1 MPGDSYPGPYMQ
13 TAPAPV
19 PHPNYAPPQP
29 PIGMGEPR
37 GGYRPRPA
45 VVDATGASVD
55 TARHAK

>member
-1 MPGDSYPGPYMQ
+1 MPVESYPGPYMQ
-13 TAPAPV
+13 APPAPAPHPGYGTSV
-19 PHPNYAPPQP
+19 PPL
-29 PIGMGEPR
+29 GMGESR